1 MRHEWDALPEGVR
14 DAVEQHCGGQVIKAE
29 MPEMGCSSEFSATL
43 HLDHGAVFCKGIRA
57 DNPASWMHRNE
68 AIVTHQLPCGL
79 APRLLWQVEVD
90 GWLMLGFEH
99 VAGRHPDLAPSSA
112 DLAPVAEAV
121 AALRG
126 LPACAVPHR
135 RIAAR
140 WARLPVWRQYAQ
152 DPPADLDPWEAE
164 HLPRLVELEA
174 ATPELV
180 DGDALLHTD
189 LQPGNLLIDDG
200 EVTVIDWAWASRGA
214 EWVDPAFMVIR
225 LMAAGHSPESAESW
239 ASQIP
244 AWREAPA
251 AAVTAFAATVLG
263 LWGHKTRS
271 AAARPHS
278 AELTAVA
285 RAWVHHRLAMVTL
298 PTARPS

>member
-1 MRHEWDALPEGVR
+1 MRHEWDALPDDVR
-14 DAVEQHCGGQVIKAE
+14 SAVEQQCGGQVIKAE
-29 MPEMGCSSEFSATL
+29 MPELGCSSEFSATL
-43 HLDHGAVFCKGIRA
+43 HLDGGRIFCKGIRA
-57 DNPASWMHRNE
+57 DHPAAWMHGNE
-68 AIVTHQLPCGL
+68 AAVNPLLPVGL
-79 APRLLWQVEVD
+79 APRLLWQLAVD

-99 VAGRHPDLAPSSA
+99 AAGRHPDLTPSSP
-112 DLAPVAEAV
+112 DLAAIAEAIT
-121 AALRG
+121 ALRQ
-126 LPACAVPHR
+126 LTPSAAPNR
-135 RIAAR
+135 SLAAR

-174 ATPELV
+174 TAPELV

-189 LQPGNLLIDDG
+189 LQPGNLLIEDG
-200 EVTVIDWAWASRGA
+200 AVMVIDWAWASRGA
-214 EWVDPAFMVIR
+214 AWVDPAFMVIR
-225 LMAAGHSPESAESW
+225 LMAAGHSPQSAEVW

-278 AELTAVA
+278 AKLTAVA
-285 RAWVHHRLAMVTL
+285 RNWARHRLEA
-298 PTARPS
+298 A